1 MSKSMSLGRSRWQLI
16 NPAAFGGAL
25 ATLTPENPKTAV
37 ALGTICGFGVGGV
50 LLPAATI
57 AITVA

>member
-1 MSKSMSLGRSRWQLI
+1 MSLGRSRWQLI